1 MLPLTPLALP
11 RNSQLENEPKAGQT
25 FTDSHS
31 TTATM
36 NTAIKRLLSVA
47 ASNTQCH
54 STKGIEKLGVIA
66 FKLNISKDVRRSL
79 HASAGFPMLCQSAAT
94 NLAAGHVGTV
104 DIDPF
109 HLVDGDLK
117 TMFEEIHQEL
127 DEELYYDSELREM
140 SKYYFDGK
148 GKAVRP
154 VIAMCVGHAFNQHM
168 GTFKENVCNQRKVAI
183 ISEMIHTA
191 SLVHDDI
198 LDHAETRRGKLSVNT
213 KWSLQKS
220 TMCGDYILAVGS
232 KILAQI
238 GNQEVVRI
246 LSQVLTDLVQG
257 EFQQLQQADDDEN
270 ERFQQYL
277 NKSFNKTASLMT
289 YSCQANA
296 LLSGASKDEVDAAY
310 NYGKNIGIA
319 FQLVDDLLDFVSSAE
334 QLGKP
339 AAADMKLGLATA
351 PVLFATQQYPEL
363 NEMIARRFCE
373 DGDVEEAFKCVIKSN
388 GVDQTKVL
396 AKQHCKEAIAALDP
410 ISNSN
415 YKQAL
420 VGLCDKVLNRLN

>member
-1 MLPLTPLALP
+1 MNNTVRCLA
-11 RNSQLENEPKAGQT
+11 RVVANTVKNSKKVVVGTEKGGLLYTRSGCLVESVRAVQ
-25 FTDSHS
+25 
-31 TTATM
+31 AT
-36 NTAIKRLLSVA
+36 
-47 ASNTQCH
+47 
-54 STKGIEKLGVIA
+54 
-66 FKLNISKDVRRSL
+66 
-79 HASAGFPMLCQSAAT
+79 AGFPNLHQSAAT
-94 NLAAGHVGTV
+94 SLAPGKIGMV
-104 DIDPF
+104 DFDPF
-109 HLVDGDLK
+109 LLVEGDLK
-117 TMFEEIHQEL
+117 SMFKDIHDEL
-127 DEELYYDSELREM
+127 DLELLHNSELGEM

-168 GTFKENVCNQRKVAI
+168 GAFGENVKHQRKVAI

-238 GNQEVVRI
+238 GNQDVVRI
-246 LSQVLTDLVQG
+246 LSQVLADLVQG
-257 EFQQLQQADDDEN
+257 EFQQLQQTDEDEN

-296 LLSGASKDEVDAAY
+296 VLSGANQEEVDAAFK
-310 NYGKNIGIA
+310 YGKNIGIA
-319 FQLVDDLLDFVSSAE
+319 FQLVDDLLDFVSSAD

-351 PVLFATQQYPEL
+351 PVLFASQQYPVL
-363 NEMIARRFCE
+363 NDMIARRFSQP
-373 DGDVEEAFKCVIKSN
+373 GDVEEAFQCVLES
-388 GVDQTKVL
+388 GGLDQTRAL
-396 AKQHCKEAIAALDP
+396 AKQHCEDAIAALD
-410 ISNSN
+410 IIANSN
-415 YKQAL
+415 YKYAL
-420 VGLCDKVLNRLN
+420 VGLCDKVLNRLT

>member
-1 MLPLTPLALP
+1 MCVF
-11 RNSQLENEPKAGQT
+11 SQKTNCL
-25 FTDSHS
+25 
-31 TTATM
+31 
-36 NTAIKRLLSVA
+36 V
-47 ASNTQCH
+47 ASN
-54 STKGIEKLGVIA
+54 
-66 FKLNISKDVRRSL
+66 RSVQ
-79 HASAGFPMLCQSAAT
+79 ASAGFPNLYQSAVT
-94 NLAAGHVGTV
+94 NLAPGQVGTV
-104 DIDPF
+104 DFDPF
-109 HLVDGDLK
+109 TLVEGDLK
-117 TMFEEIHQEL
+117 TMFEEIHDEL
-127 DEELYYDSELREM
+127 DLELLHDSELGEM
-140 SKYYFDGK
+140 SKYYFDGS

-154 VIAMCVGHAFNQHM
+154 VIAMCVGHALNHHM
-168 GTFKENVCNQRKVAI
+168 GTGYENVKNQRKVAI

-246 LSQVLTDLVQG
+246 LSQVLADLVQG
-257 EFQQLQQADDDEN
+257 EFQQLQQTEDDEN

-296 LLSGASKDEVDAAY
+296 VLSGANEEEIQAAY
-310 NYGKNIGIA
+310 KYGKNIGIA
-319 FQLVDDLLDFVSSAE
+319 FQLVDDLLDFVSSAD

-351 PVLFATQQYPEL
+351 PVLFASQQFPVL
-363 NEMIARRFCE
+363 NEMIARRFSQ
-373 DGDVEEAFKCVIKSN
+373 DGDVEEAFKCVIES
-388 GVDQTKVL
+388 GGLDQTRAL
-396 AKQHCKEAIAALDP
+396 AKQHCEDAIAALDI

-415 YKQAL
+415 YKLAL